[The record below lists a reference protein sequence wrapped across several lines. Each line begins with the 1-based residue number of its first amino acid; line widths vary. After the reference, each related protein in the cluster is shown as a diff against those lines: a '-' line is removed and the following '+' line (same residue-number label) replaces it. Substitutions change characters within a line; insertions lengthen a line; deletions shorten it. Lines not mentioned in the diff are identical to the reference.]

1 MAAQSFWAFAFRERA
16 FTDEEVGDLSRSAL
30 EAADMARRLGRI
42 DLESAA
48 LDAATGRG
56 VTTGLYSLVAD
67 VSERRIK
74 LITQLNDVGEIG
86 DIYATSSWLRYEL
99 GEYEEALR
107 LGDLGVDAMEEQA
120 VNFQLHC
127 LAWRAAARY
136 RLGDWDGTI
145 ADVERTRLLLG
156 ERADA
161 PPYFA
166 SPPYAFMALIALARG
181 DDAESDRLLEMLL
194 PLERTESGTF
204 TRLVPVTARLLVE
217 RGDLEEARARL
228 VPYPPGWRVHAGQ
241 MIEARCELVSAE
253 ATWHETPAVVAEAR
267 RYADEGGLK
276 SLVPFADRLEGRAA
290 IAQDRK
296 DAGIELLRRASAG
309 FAALGAVW
317 EQARTDL
324 RLAEAGATDSAASAA
339 SAAEIFDRLGCTRDA
354 TRVRALSGLSGGP
367 SKLG

>member
-1 MAAQSFWAFAFRERA
+1 REALALSSTDLERSIAHDALAETFLAGYDGDPAWVNWRKAAEARRRATPEDGEAIAYYLARACEMPTRWPGSMRATPTEAEVRADLDLGFSLLPDGDSEARVRLMAAQSFWAFAFRERA
-16 FTDEEVGDLSRSAL
+16 FTDEEVGGLSRSAL

-166 SPPYAFMALIALARG
+166 SPPYAFTALIALARG

-204 TRLVPVTARLLVE
+204 
-217 RGDLEEARARL
+217 
-228 VPYPPGWRVHAGQ
+228 
-241 MIEARCELVSAE
+241 
-253 ATWHETPAVVAEAR
+253 
-267 RYADEGGLK
+267 
-276 SLVPFADRLEGRAA
+276 
-290 IAQDRK
+290 
-296 DAGIELLRRASAG
+296 
-309 FAALGAVW
+309 
-317 EQARTDL
+317 
-324 RLAEAGATDSAASAA
+324 
-339 SAAEIFDRLGCTRDA
+339 
-354 TRVRALSGLSGGP
+354 
-367 SKLG
+367 